1 MPAVLNRR
9 NDESE
14 LDGQKTSYEWTRE
27 HIYTI
32 CSPLIGITN
41 MDYVRFCLAWYETI
55 KVLPSYI
62 EFQWDLIYFVA
73 STSEAR

>member
-1 MPAVLNRR
+1 MNRSWMDKR
-9 NDESE
+9 QVTN
-14 LDGQKTSYEWTRE
+14 GRE
-27 HIYTI
+27 NIIYTI
-32 CSPLIGITN
+32 SSPLIGITN

-73 STSEAR
+73 STSEARKTP

>member
-1 MPAVLNRR
+1 MSRSWMDKRQVTN
-9 NDESE
+9 
-14 LDGQKTSYEWTRE
+14 GRE
-27 HIYTI
+27 NINYTI
-32 CSPLIGITN
+32 CSQISGIIN

>member
-1 MPAVLNRR
+1 VPAVLNRR

-27 HIYTI
+27 HNLHYLF
-32 CSPLIGITN
+32 SVGITN

-55 KVLPSYI
+55 KVLSSYI
-62 EFQWDLIYFVA
+62 EYQWDLIYFVA

>member
-1 MPAVLNRR
+1 MPAVLNMR

-14 LDGQKTSYEWTRE
+14 LDKRQVTNGRE
-27 HIYTI
+27 NIIYTI
-32 CSPLIGITN
+32 CSQLIGITN
-41 MDYVRFCLAWYETI
+41 MDYVSLAWYETI